1 MILRFFLKMKPDSS
15 RERMGLKW
23 NLQIVFLRF
32 QTGIQK
38 PNHLSLVWE
47 VEQRGELRMAN
58 NYSFNNFLYSMS
70 FLLHRGKVSNKSEAG
85 ICPFGL
91 ENTLTL

>member
-1 MILRFFLKMKPDSS
+1 
-15 RERMGLKW
+15 MGLNW

-38 PNHLSLVWE
+38 PNHLSMIRE
-47 VEQRGELRMAN
+47 VEQRGGLRIAN
-58 NYSFNNFLYSMS
+58 NSSFNNFLYSTS
-70 FLLHRGKVSNKSEAG
+70 FLLHRGNVSNKSEAG
-85 ICPFGL
+85 ISPFGF